1 MRFFSCCFF
10 FHVSLSFSLSLAC
23 TIKSVDTDTQL
34 SIEKVPINGVSVLSG
49 LNFYQRKCKRRDFF
63 PLGESN
69 AFRNNKVSE
78 KRGG

>member
-10 FHVSLSFSLSLAC
+10 FTSLSRSLSLAC

-49 LNFYQRKCKRRDFF
+49 LNSYQRKCKRRDFF
-63 PLGESN
+63 PPGESN